1 MNLEASPHL
10 PAGLLL
16 PPELTA
22 SHMQI
27 VLGSRSPRRRDLL
40 SAAVGADRLICL
52 PPASSDE
59 AGFDG
64 LRHDSAIL
72 DQLQQILETKHRDV
86 LAQLPSQP
94 WFDPHCPPVV
104 VVADTT
110 VVAGTQD
117 GLREVCGQPDPS
129 QHGADVRDWLTR
141 LLAGK
146 THKVHTAVMASCGQQ
161 RTSQIVTTEV
171 EFVPLNETQID
182 WYVKS
187 GEPQGK
193 AGGYAIQG
201 RAEAFVRLLT
211 GSHSAV
217 VGLPLYET
225 VHLLEGAGYPVFHS
239 WMTAPQSEV

>member
-1 MNLEASPHL
+1 MAGRQRRFTVNLEASPHL

-64 LRHDSAIL
+64 LRHDSDIL
-72 DQLQQILETKHRDV
+72 DRLQQILETKHRDV

-117 GLREVCGQPDPS
+117 GFREVCGQPDPS

-201 RAEAFVRLLT
+201 LAAAFVHRVSGSLT
-211 GSHSAV
+211 TV
-217 VGLPLYET
+217 IGLPLLET
-225 VHLLEGAGYPVFHS
+225 LQLIRIIS
-239 WMTAPQSEV
+239 QSR

>member
-1 MNLEASPHL
+1 MLF
-10 PAGLLL
+10 
-16 PPELTA
+16 
-22 SHMQI
+22 
-27 VLGSRSPRRRDLL
+27 RS
-40 SAAVGADRLICL
+40 VGADRLICL

-72 DQLQQILETKHRDV
+72 DRLQQILETKHRDV

-117 GLREVCGQPDPS
+117 GFREVCGQPDPS

-201 RAEAFVRLLT
+201 LAAAFVHRVSGSLT
-211 GSHSAV
+211 TV
-217 VGLPLYET
+217 IGLPLLET
-225 VHLLEGAGYPVFHS
+225 LQLIRIIS
-239 WMTAPQSEV
+239 QSR